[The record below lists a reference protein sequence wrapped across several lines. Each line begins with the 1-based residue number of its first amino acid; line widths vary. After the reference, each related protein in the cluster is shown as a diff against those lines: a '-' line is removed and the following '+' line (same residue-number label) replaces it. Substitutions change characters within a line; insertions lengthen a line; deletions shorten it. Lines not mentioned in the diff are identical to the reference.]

1 MPELVLIRTRHDVL
15 PERLALLRAGRRWPV
30 VASVLAASAHAAL
43 AYSLSRAAPPARYVV
58 APEPIEVV
66 PIDSPAPPPPPPP
79 PPPPA
84 PEPPPRE
91 APPPSTPAAA
101 PPPAAAAAAL
111 THTAEPEQPVDFSD
125 QLVTGTAA
133 IYQGGT
139 TASGSAKPAARAAR
153 AEAGPAASGAGRA
166 PSSGVGTLDRSRP
179 ASVLGGLDWRCPFPE
194 EADVAGVDR
203 ALAKIRVDIDAAGN
217 VRNVVVVH
225 DPGHGFGRAAE
236 RCARGKRFDAA
247 LDRNGRAIATQ
258 VAVGVR
264 FVR

>member
-15 PERLALLRAGRRWPV
+15 PERLTLLRAGRRWPV
-30 VASVLAASAHAAL
+30 LASVVAVSAHAAL
-43 AYSLSRAAPPARYVV
+43 AYSLSRATPSARHVL
-58 APEPIEVV
+58 APEPIEVL
-66 PIDSPAPPPPPPP
+66 PIDSLVPPPPPPP
-79 PPPPA
+79 PPT
-84 PEPPPRE
+84 PEPPPRD
-91 APPPSTPAAA
+91 APPPSAPAAP

-111 THTAEPEQPVDFSD
+111 TQTVEPEQPVDFSD

-133 IYQGGT
+133 SYQGGT
-139 TASGSAKPAARAAR
+139 TAAGSAKPAPRAAR
-153 AEAGPAASGAGRA
+153 AAVGPAASGAGRA
-166 PSSGVGTLDRSRP
+166 PSSGVGTIDRSRP

-194 EADVAGVDR
+194 AADVAGVDR